1 MHLVLT
7 SNMRLLFIG
16 QRSIA
21 AKQWLAKDIILICAI
36 PFQGNLQLVIFFSV
50 VPLDGIDLLA
60 GFLAGRFE
68 PRSALVLASLV
79 PVLDRSPVLLD
90 LVFEGVESILCFLD
104 VLSAPDAN
112 VLVLFLVDRTVFVEF
127 LVLDVPEFNC
137 LLVLLDLLTGL
148 SDALVVSVSD
158 R

>member
-1 MHLVLT
+1 M
-7 SNMRLLFIG
+7 
-16 QRSIA
+16 
-21 AKQWLAKDIILICAI
+21 
-36 PFQGNLQLVIFFSV
+36 
-50 VPLDGIDLLA
+50 
-60 GFLAGRFE
+60 
-68 PRSALVLASLV
+68 
-79 PVLDRSPVLLD
+79 DRSPVLLD
-90 LVFEGVESILCFLD
+90 LVFEGVESILCFPD